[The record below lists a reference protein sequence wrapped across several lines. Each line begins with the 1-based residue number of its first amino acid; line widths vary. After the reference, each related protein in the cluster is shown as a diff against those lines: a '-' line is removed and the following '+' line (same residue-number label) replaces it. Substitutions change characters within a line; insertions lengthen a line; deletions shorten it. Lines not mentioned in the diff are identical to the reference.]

1 MRVIRSA
8 AIDEEYPPE
17 TSVLRPRRNV
27 WRIEHAHR
35 AAVLVDAAAY
45 FGALRSAMRQAKH
58 RILVIGW
65 DIDSRTPLVGP
76 AGEPEDGLPK
86 ALGDFLCALVR
97 ERPELSVKLLLWNYS
112 LYYALER
119 EPLPLLTLQWSTPP
133 QIELCLD
140 DEIPVGSSHH
150 QKIVVI
156 DDAVAFV
163 GGIDLTIRRW
173 DTSAHRPV
181 APDRADPA
189 GVPYPPFHD
198 VQMAVDGPAARAVA
212 ELARW
217 RWERASCEALPAI
230 AGRSTPW
237 PEGVEADFR
246 DVAVGISR
254 TLPLYPGEGEVR
266 EIEALFED
274 MIDAARETI
283 YIENQFLTCAR
294 IAERLARRM
303 QEVPA
308 LQAVIAAPRIHH
320 SWVEHRAMAP
330 GRIRFMEILRAAGV
344 GDRVRLLHPQAS
356 AEGVTADVMVHSKLT
371 IVDDRLLRVG
381 SANLCNRSMAVD
393 SECDLVIEA
402 TDQAERRAIR
412 AVCARLLGEHCGVEP
427 AEMERRLGRTG
438 SLLAAV
444 DGAGAEDRRLQPV
457 DDDRPITTEQG
468 WSLAA
473 FADPHRPLPATGLV
487 DRALASVKTRWRG
500 LLRLV
505 PIVVAALLLALAWST
520 TDLAGWAQPERL
532 QQSLHGLAGTG
543 WGPPLVIAAF
553 VLGGM
558 VMFPVT
564 VLIAATAAAYG
575 AWPGLAYAGAG
586 ALASALAG
594 YLVGLLA
601 GEKAL
606 RAVMGPRLHR
616 IRDGIARRGIVAVA
630 TIRLVPIA
638 PFTLVNLVAGAARI
652 PILDF
657 VLGTAIGLAPGLLVL
672 STLGDRLLSILTDPS
687 PAQIGILLAVVAAWI
702 ALSVGLQAL
711 VSRRRGIRRD
721 RG

>member
-1 MRVIRSA
+1 M
-8 AIDEEYPPE
+8 E

-27 WRIEHAHR
+27 WRIEQAGR
-35 AAVLVDAAAY
+35 AAVLIDAAAY

-76 AGEPEDGLPK
+76 EGEPKDGLPA

-119 EPLPLLTLQWSTPP
+119 EPLPLLALQWSTPP

-163 GGIDLTIRRW
+163 GGLDLTIRRW
-173 DTSAHRPV
+173 DTSSHQPEHPGRV
-181 APDRADPA
+181 DPA
-189 GVPYPPFHD
+189 GVAYPPFHD
-198 VQMAVDGPAARAVA
+198 VQMAVDGPAARALA

-217 RWERASCEALPAI
+217 RWERATYEALPAV
-230 AGRSTPW
+230 AARSVPW
-237 PEGVEADFR
+237 PEQVEADFH

-254 TLPLYPGEGEVR
+254 TLPLYPGEGEAR

-283 YIENQFLTCAR
+283 YIENQFLTSAR

-303 QEVPA
+303 QDVPA
-308 LQAVIAAPRIHH
+308 LQAVIVAPRIHH

-344 GDRVRLLHPQAS
+344 AGRVRLLHPQA
-356 AEGVTADVMVHSKLT
+356 GRDGTTADVMVHSKLM

-381 SANLCNRSMAVD
+381 SANLCNRSMGVD
-393 SECDLVIEA
+393 SECDLTLEA
-402 TDQAERRAIR
+402 TDADERRAIR
-412 AVCARLLGEHCGVEP
+412 RIRTRLLAEHCGVEP
-427 AEMERRLGRTG
+427 EEMDRRIRETG
-438 SLLAAV
+438 SLLVAIAA
-444 DGAGAEDRRLQPV
+444 AGTERHLVPV
-457 DDDRPITTEQG
+457 DDHQPIADERG
-468 WSLAA
+468 WTLAG
-473 FADPHRPLPATGLV
+473 FADPRHPLPATGLI
-487 DRALASVKTRWRG
+487 DRALASVKARWRG
-500 LLRLV
+500 LLRIA
-505 PIVVAALLLALAWST
+505 PIVVAALLLALAWGT

-543 WGPPLVIAAF
+543 WGPPLVVAAF

-594 YLVGLLA
+594 YLVGLMA
-601 GEKAL
+601 GENAL

-616 IRDGIARRGIVAVA
+616 IRDGIARRGVVAVA
-630 TIRLVPIA
+630 TIRLVPVA

-657 VLGTAIGLAPGLLVL
+657 VLGTALGLAPGLLVL
-672 STLGDRLLSILTDPS
+672 STLGDRILSILRDPS
-687 PAQIGILLAVVAAWI
+687 LAEIGVLLAVLAAWI

-711 VSRRRGIRRD
+711 VSRRRRSQS
-721 RG
+721 